1 MQCCNIRSSL
11 IITFNVFTFVQRRHD
26 SDDSISS
33 AATNRYN
40 LLEAMTEATTESDSD
55 GDLHETLAA
64 RTQCSASRISGHAS
78 TAKPD
83 ADASESDADDSLFTG
98 TGTDA
103 GSDDFE
109 HESLPDSE
117 PDNDSDQPL
126 AEIEAPV
133 KHWLSLIHKITTD
146 PNDSPADPDSE
157 SESAPSEDLSDLAPP
172 NDDSDGRSSC
182 DGKQRPPSRTDSV
195 KTLCYDAED
204 YESLNSLSLP
214 EDRSLGNAGNPFDA
228 NDLDFNPAVT
238 SARLNRFIRQHY
250 LVDSVSGG
258 QAVPEGYKPL
268 KPAASTWPSNE
279 PAPGCQHFV

>member
-11 IITFNVFTFVQRRHD
+11 IITFIVFTFVQRQHD
-26 SDDSISS
+26 SDDSLSS

-40 LLEAMTEATTESDSD
+40 LLEATTESDSD
-55 GDLHETLAA
+55 GDLHDSEMLAA
-64 RTQCSASRISGHAS
+64 RTQCSASHISV

-83 ADASESDADDSLFTG
+83 ADASESDADSLFTG

-117 PDNDSDQPL
+117 PDNDTDQPL

-133 KHWLSLIHKITTD
+133 KQWLSLIHKFTTD
-146 PNDSPADPDSE
+146 PKDSPSKPDSE
-157 SESAPSEDLSDLAPP
+157 SESSPSENLNDLAPP
-172 NDDSDGRSSC
+172 NDGSDGRSSC
-182 DGKQRPPSRTDSV
+182 DGEQRPPSRTDSV

-228 NDLDFNPAVT
+228 NDLFDFNPAVT

-250 LVDSVSGG
+250 LFDSVSGG
-258 QAVPEGYKPL
+258 QAVLEGYEPL
-268 KPAASTWPSNE
+268 KPAASIRPSNE
-279 PAPGCQHFV
+279 PAPGCQHFI

>member
-1 MQCCNIRSSL
+1 M
-11 IITFNVFTFVQRRHD
+11 IITFIVFTFVQRQHD
-26 SDDSISS
+26 SDDSFSS

-40 LLEAMTEATTESDSD
+40 LLEATTESDSD
-55 GDLHETLAA
+55 GDLHDSEMLAS
-64 RTQCSASRISGHAS
+64 RTQCSASHISV

-83 ADASESDADDSLFTG
+83 ADASESDADSLFTG

-117 PDNDSDQPL
+117 PGPDDDSNQPL

-133 KHWLSLIHKITTD
+133 KQWLSLIHKFTTD
-146 PNDSPADPDSE
+146 PKDSPSKPDSE
-157 SESAPSEDLSDLAPP
+157 SESSPSENLSDLAPP

-214 EDRSLGNAGNPFDA
+214 EVWRKTDPLATQATLLMPMIYLISTQLQ
-228 NDLDFNPAVT
+228 L
-238 SARLNRFIRQHY
+238 QH
-250 LVDSVSGG
+250 V
-258 QAVPEGYKPL
+258 
-268 KPAASTWPSNE
+268 
-279 PAPGCQHFV
+279 